1 MSTLTKEHITDTVNK
16 VTTDIQKDIGELLVR
31 NMKEY
36 NNKANDYDVPGAKE
50 YSFYISVMNTAIQ
63 ASVTIMEQTLCQ
75 LLSEDDS
82 NLPK

>member
-31 NMKEY
+31 NMEEY
-36 NNKANDYDVPGAKE
+36 NNKANDSDISGAKE

-63 ASVTIMEQTLCQ
+63 ASVAIMTQTLCQ
-75 LLSEDDS
+75 LLLEDDS
-82 NLPK
+82 DLPK

>member
-16 VTTDIQKDIGELLVR
+16 VTTEIQKDIGELLVR

-36 NNKANDYDVPGAKE
+36 NNKANDSDVPGAKE

-75 LLSEDDS
+75 LLAEDDS